1 MYDAIQSFM
10 QYFCHFSE
18 VVMPNAQ
25 ISKDS
30 LHLKAFG
37 SAGALSPGPAAFCFH
52 VP

>member
-1 MYDAIQSFM
+1 MYDAIQSSM
-10 QYFCHFSE
+10 QYFCHFFE
-18 VVMPNAQ
+18 VVMLNAQ

-37 SAGALSPGPAAFCFH
+37 FAGALSPGPAALYFH